1 MPPALL
7 QYPDVTPALLTKFG
21 PQLQVTRYQEPKSAG
36 SSSFLLG
43 KTIVYNGM
51 KLGNRPMWLNFLALV
66 PSTVLTVLL
75 IAVPFL
81 RFYDQT
87 DFEFLG
93 FIAHPRIWSNR
104 CTVAALLATLANFGV
119 EWNRRNRETDRL
131 AREAQRRIEEEQRK
145 IEEEQRKIEEEQ
157 RREKEEQRR
166 IEEEQRRVAQER
178 EARIREEDARKRED
192 RRREEDEARRVAQ
205 EREARNR
212 EAEARERQISRTRIE
227 TRCRIAEIQF
237 QLDRSETHRRN
248 LREMLALLRE
258 YGELF

>member
-1 MPPALL
+1 
-7 QYPDVTPALLTKFG
+7 
-21 PQLQVTRYQEPKSAG
+21 
-36 SSSFLLG
+36 
-43 KTIVYNGM
+43 
-51 KLGNRPMWLNFLALV
+51 MWLNFLALV

-93 FIAHPRIWSNR
+93 FIAHPRIWSNQ
-104 CTVAALLATLANFGV
+104 CTVAAILAALANFGV

-131 AREAQRRIEEEQRK
+131 AREAQRRIEEEQR
-145 IEEEQRKIEEEQ
+145 
-157 RREKEEQRR
+157 R

-178 EARIREEDARKRED
+178 EAR
-192 RRREEDEARRVAQ
+192 
-205 EREARNR
+205 NR
-212 EAEARERQISRTRIE
+212 EAETRERQISRTRIQ

-237 QLDRSETHRRN
+237 QLDRSETNRRN
-248 LREMLALLRE
+248 LSEALALLRE

>member
-1 MPPALL
+1 MNRHLKKVQPGALGDSVGSL
-7 QYPDVTPALLTKFG
+7 
-21 PQLQVTRYQEPKSAG
+21 G

-51 KLGNRPMWLNFLALV
+51 KLANRPMWLNFLALV

-104 CTVAALLATLANFGV
+104 CTVAAILATLANFGV

-131 AREAQRRIEEEQRK
+131 AREAQRRIEEEQRR
-145 IEEEQRKIEEEQ
+145 EEDEA
-157 RREKEEQRR
+157 
-166 IEEEQRRVAQER
+166 RRVAQER
-178 EARIREEDARKRED
+178 EARIREEEARKRED
-192 RRREEDEARRVAQ
+192 RQREEDEARRVAQ
-205 EREARNR
+205 EREARKREEEARNR

-248 LREMLALLRE
+248 LTEVLALLQE